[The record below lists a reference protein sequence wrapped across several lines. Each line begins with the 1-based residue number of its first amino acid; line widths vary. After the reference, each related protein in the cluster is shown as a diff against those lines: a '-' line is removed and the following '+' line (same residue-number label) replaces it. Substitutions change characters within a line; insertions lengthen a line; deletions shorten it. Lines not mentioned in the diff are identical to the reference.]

1 MLVNEVLTALVQHW
15 PVVLVTVTASFL
27 LSNKFWKGL
36 NKYPGPTA
44 AGYSNWWRLW
54 DVNKRNH
61 HWTTLALH
69 REHGDIVR
77 LGPNVLS
84 FADPKAIKQIY
95 GLNKGITKVGIC
107 YGYLYMSANPY
118 SLIFTRYKARLRTA
132 NPCFPSSPPQTKTSM
147 PSIDDV

>member
-1 MLVNEVLTALVQHW
+1 MLANEILPLFVRFW
-15 PVVLVTVTASFL
+15 PVVLVSTTLAYL
-27 LSNKFWKGL
+27 LNNKYWKGL
-36 NKYPGPTA
+36 NKYPGHRL
-44 AGYSNWWRLW
+44 AGYSNWWRVW

-95 GLNKGITKVGIC
+95 GLNKGVYKVC
-107 YGYLYMSANPY
+107 A
-118 SLIFTRYKARLRTA
+118 K
-132 NPCFPSSPPQTKTSM
+132 
-147 PSIDDV
+147 SIDLSCADTN